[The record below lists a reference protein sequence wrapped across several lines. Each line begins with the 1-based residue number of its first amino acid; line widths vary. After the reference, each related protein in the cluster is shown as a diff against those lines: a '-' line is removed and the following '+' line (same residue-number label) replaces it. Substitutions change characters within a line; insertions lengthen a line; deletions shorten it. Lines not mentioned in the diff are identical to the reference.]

1 MGSKA
6 RQFANLLGADGK
18 IPLTRFADE
27 LDNIGLVSIP
37 EQRGLSYTDVLD
49 VSGLPKISLE
59 ILATAAAQTSS
70 VIFDIL
76 TTVDDDG
83 YYVGDINQ
91 TDLAVNEP
99 RRFGMSSQD
108 ALEYYSWS
116 AGGSV
121 SETVATR
128 SQALLNRV
136 VAAHAADPDGGY
148 DAFFTTTGRAADTPL
163 ISADSDGNISLVNDL
178 TVSNNLAVTG
188 NADFNSTEYMKVPVG
203 TTEQRPSSPAVGHLR
218 YNTSFGRLEQYTG
231 DGWVAID
238 TPPTITSL
246 AYSGGLLG
254 ADPAGGETITLTGT
268 NFQSGANVTF
278 GGTAAGSVTVNSSTS
293 ITATTPA
300 KTAGDYDVVVTNA
313 NGLAATLQNGISY
326 NGLPAFTTPAGQIGN
341 DLAPNTTISTITIV
355 AAEPDG
361 GSLSYSITSGAVPT
375 GLVLDSDGTI
385 DGTTPD
391 LSSTTTYN
399 FTVTATDDENQTN
412 SRAFNL
418 VVLRKI
424 YAYNIPQSLMFN
436 DDDSQYLTWTPES
449 AGNRKTWTWSG
460 WVKRGNLGLVSDAV
474 LFCAG
479 SDDANKTLIRINTSE
494 QLRYV
499 HFDASSATDDVVTSQ
514 VFRDLSSWYHI
525 VVAVDTTDGTESNR
539 VKMYVNG
546 VEVTSFATS
555 NYPTSSFDTDIS
567 ATHTHRIGQ
576 NVTTSQNFDGY
587 LTEINFIDGQ
597 ALTPTSFGETYNDV
611 WIPKAYDG
619 SYGTNGFYLPM
630 TNDTSV
636 EAFNTV
642 TWYGDGTVSKDINGV
657 GFEPDFVWI
666 KERTSTSSHHVYD
679 QVRGI
684 PNALYPESNTGE
696 STSGSQITSFNS
708 DGFTIDGGGGI
719 NQDGQNYVAWCW
731 KAGDSNVSNTDG
743 SITTTIR
750 ANQTYGFSILTWV
763 ATDDVATL
771 GHGLGV
777 APDMVIFKN
786 RDAQESWIVYHSGIP
801 NEFFRLEANNAGS
814 AAGSSLFNSQQPT
827 SSVIHVGGDN
837 ATNGAAGADFVAYAW
852 AETAGYSAFGTYQGT
867 DDTNGPTI
875 TTGFR
880 PAFILIKCV
889 TLNESWSIIDN
900 TRDTV
905 SPHTKY
911 LLADVSNVEGD
922 TSANGIQFTDTG
934 FKLVGG
940 DDRINGSAGGAQTY
954 IYAAFADTRDNA
966 FWRDESGN
974 NNDWQPVNTGAY
986 RVTTDTPT
994 E

>member
-1 MGSKA
+1 MPISRIKTQSLQA
-6 RQFANLLGADGK
+6 DAVTSAKIADGE
-18 IPLTRFADE
+18 IVLADIAAGTI
-27 LDNIGLVSIP
+27 D
-37 EQRGLSYTDVLD
+37 
-49 VSGLPKISLE
+49 
-59 ILATAAAQTSS
+59 TAALA
-70 VIFDIL
+70 
-76 TTVDDDG
+76 DG
-83 YYVGDINQ
+83 AI
-91 TDLAVNEP
+91 
-99 RRFGMSSQD
+99 
-108 ALEYYSWS
+108 
-116 AGGSV
+116 
-121 SETVATR
+121 
-128 SQALLNRV
+128 
-136 VAAHAADPDGGY
+136 
-148 DAFFTTTGRAADTPL
+148 
-163 ISADSDGNISLVNDL
+163 DSDKLASG
-178 TVSNNLAVTG
+178 AVTPAKL
-188 NADFNSTEYMKVPVG
+188 ADGAIDSDKLASGAVTPAKLAPNLELSGSYVKVPVG
-203 TTEQRPSSPAVGHLR
+203 TTEERPGSPEVGHIR
-218 YNTSFGRLEQYTG
+218 FNTTFGRLEQYVT
-231 DGWVAID
+231 DGWRAVD
-238 TPPTITSL
+238 TPPTVTSL

-254 ADPAGGETITLTGT
+254 ADPAGGETVTITGT
-268 NFQSGANVTF
+268 NFQAGANVTI
-278 GGTAAGSVTVNSSTS
+278 GGTAAASVTVNSSTT

-300 KTAGDYDVVVTNA
+300 KTAGDYDVVVTNS
-313 NGLAATLQNGISY
+313 NGLAATLQNGISF

-341 DLAPNTTISTITIV
+341 DLSPNTTISTITIV

-361 GSLSYSITSGAVPT
+361 GTLSYSITSGAVPT
-375 GLVLDSDGTI
+375 GLTFDSDGTI

-424 YAYNIPQSLMFN
+424 YAYSIAQSLMF
-436 DDDSQYLTWTPES
+436 DDGDSQYLTRTPAS
-449 AGNRKTWTWSG
+449 DGNRRTWTWSG
-460 WVKRGNLGLVSDAV
+460 WVKRSGLGTAQKM
-474 LFCAG
+474 FAFG
-479 SDDANKTLIRINTSE
+479 TPGTSE
-494 QLRYV
+494 AGWTFQTNNTVEFYQYASGYQMQL
-499 HFDASSATDDVVTSQ
+499 VTTQ
-514 VFRDLSSWYHI
+514 VFRDVSGWYHI
-525 VVAVDTTDGTESNR
+525 VVAVDTTQATASNR
-539 VKMYVNG
+539 AKIYVNG
-546 VEVTSFATS
+546 VQITSFSTET
-555 NYPTSSFDTDIS
+555 YP
-567 ATHTHRIGQ
+567 
-576 NVTTSQNFDGY
+576 SQNLDTFVNSSSHPNYISHLLGQTNYLDGY
-587 LTEINFIDGQ
+587 LTEVHLIDGQ

-837 ATNGAAGADFVAYAW
+837 AVNGAAGADFVAYAW

-867 DDTNGPTI
+867 DDTDGPTI
-875 TTGFR
+875 TTGFK

-911 LLADVSNVEGD
+911 LLADLSNVEGD